1 MSKIHIKCPGP
12 QKEWSISTT
21 SQRNHQPKTRT
32 RTRTAISEGSWNY
45 GREQRIGGYQ
55 ESGIRVQGLR
65 SADQGTAGKGRK
77 NNPTFIYYLIRKR
90 NSCIHLETIN
100 KRHQRE
106 YFCSTHTHTHTHTRE
121 SGRIARSH
129 RYASRYRYTRQ
140 IVGKFEWLWP
150 EGAGRRTQDAT
161 YAAKH
166 NGKPS

>member
-106 YFCSTHTHTHTHTRE
+106 YFCSTHTHTH
-121 SGRIARSH
+121 A
-129 RYASRYRYTRQ
+129 YTRIREDCPLTQ
-140 IVGKFEWLWP
+140 IREQIQIHTANSWQVRV
-150 EGAGRRTQDAT
+150 AVA
-161 YAAKH
+161 
-166 NGKPS
+166 

>member
-1 MSKIHIKCPGP
+1 MSGAPERMEHKYNEPEKPSAENENQNKDGN
-12 QKEWSISTT
+12 
-21 SQRNHQPKTRT
+21 QRGQL
-32 RTRTAISEGSWNY
+32 ELW
-45 GREQRIGGYQ
+45 QRAANRGV
-55 ESGIRVQGLR
+55 SGIRNQGPR
-65 SADQGTAGKGRK
+65 TKERGPRNCRQGAKK
-77 NNPTFIYYLIRKR
+77 QSN
-90 NSCIHLETIN
+90 IHLLFNTKTQFVHSPGN
-100 KRHQRE
+100 HQQT
-106 YFCSTHTHTHTHTRE
+106 SPAGILLLHTHTHTHTRE